1 MMIRVLGGAL
11 IALAL
16 SCSAVIYSK
25 NQSIE
30 TLTSDASITA
40 EKLKSKT
47 EAIAKL
53 KMSLEQQTT
62 AVNNLVNEAAQR
74 EQLITKHYSDMQKL
88 SADNQKIETELIE
101 VITYE
106 SNTDWAYVH
115 LPADVKRVFDH
126 ATGAANNN
134 SDQGSEVAPPCSPH
148 ECLPTTTNERGY

>member
-16 SCSAVIYSK
+16 SCWAVIDSK
-25 NQSIE
+25 NESID
-30 TLTSDASITA
+30 TLTSDAAITA
-40 EKLKSKT
+40 DKLQSKT
-47 EAIAKL
+47 EKITQL
-53 KMSLEQQTT
+53 TISLEQQKT
-62 AVNNLVNEAAQR
+62 AVNNLVSEAAHR

-148 ECLPTTTNERGY
+148 ECLPTPTNERGY